1 MPNNIKNLLIV
12 KSGNKVVLNHFLNE
26 IKGECEVIDFN
37 TIIPMPKEYEGIASS
52 SETDK
57 AIEYFLYKNNRTDEA
72 KAMFRYFAPNMHNFI
87 ETYNTQGKT
96 FQERVLELGQKCV
109 ENFYKY
115 GAKDWYDWCCN
126 NWETKW
132 NAYEQSI
139 EYLSD
144 KKVEISFETAWS
156 GVPNLIEKLSSK
168 FPSLTFI
175 YKFADESMG
184 YNCGVGGTLDDG
196 TWIFEYESEQ
206 SDTAMD
212 LYIECHKENKDDFYK
227 DELGRWHN
235 RNWEE
240 DDE

>member
-37 TIIPMPKEYEGIASS
+37 TIIPMPKEYKGI
-52 SETDK
+52 ETSTATDR
-57 AIEYFLYKNNRTDEA
+57 AIKYFLYKNNRIDEA
-72 KAMFRYFAPNMHNFI
+72 KVMFRPYELDNKDFI
-87 ETYNTQGKT
+87 RYYDDYDVSFKNEFLK
-96 FQERVLELGQKCV
+96 LGEKCV
-109 ENFYKY
+109 ELYHKY
-115 GAKDWYDWCCN
+115 GAKDWYDWRIK

-144 KKVEISFETAWS
+144 TEVEISFETAWC

-168 FPSLTFI
+168 FPSLKFI
-175 YKFADESMG
+175 YKFADEDMG

-196 TWIFEYESEQ
+196 TWIFEHESWQ
-206 SDTAMD
+206 SDNAMD